1 MAPKRATYLTY
12 GNDEGCA
19 ETRKFLE
26 EAGVVLNIRDL
37 EKDPMSAYELMGVL
51 GHLDAKHFINP
62 MSESYAKHN
71 LAEEIPSRQ
80 KLVELIAEDH
90 TLLKRPIIKTI
101 RLLTV
106 GCDKDKISEMLRLNG
121 EPSSRE
127 FSGNIRRH
135 QNGSNRSYSKRSSST
150 HR

>member
-1 MAPKRATYLTY
+1 MEPKHAIYLTY

-37 EKDPMSAYELMGVL
+37 EKNPMSPYELMGIL

-62 MSESYAKHN
+62 LSESFAKHN
-71 LAEEIPSRQ
+71 LGERIPPREQ
-80 KLVELIAEDH
+80 LVELIAQDI
-90 TLLKRPIIKTI
+90 TLLKRPIIKTT

-106 GCDKDKISEMLRLNG
+106 GCDTDKISEMLRLNG
-121 EPSSRE
+121 ETSPRE

-135 QNGSNRSYSKRSSST
+135 QNGSNRGFSKRSSST
-150 HR
+150 NR